1 MSLGHTKIPYLDRL
15 WHPTTGCSRGCP
27 GCWAQSLVIRRLT
40 GTMKGLPSNNTGGG
54 AFRPTFHADRLADPL
69 RARKP
74 QVIGVSFFGD
84 LFDPGISDE
93 QIAAVFGVM
102 AAAPQHTFI
111 VLTKQAER
119 MAQWFSHFSDG
130 CDGGDGPQRSRS
142 YFAAR
147 SAMPGQAERD
157 LFDVAYKAAEA
168 ARIEEHPECIRWH
181 KEDDKGL
188 RIGFRIEKPPWPLP
202 NVWLGVSVTNQAD
215 ADERIPHLLRTPA
228 AHRWVS
234 VEPMVGPI
242 DLTRIPLLPPPA
254 DELDPRA
261 DLNALTGIV
270 AGPDDRWPGLDLV
283 ICGGQSGPGAVPFDD
298 DWARSLRDQCA
309 SAGVPFYLKQRSG
322 MHPEPE
328 PELDGVRHTALP
340 WRGRQ

>member
-27 GCWAQSLVIRRLT
+27 GCWARSLVCTRLA
-40 GTMKGLPSNNTGGG
+40 GKMKGLPAAVTSSGYPDYEAEDGDPF
-54 AFRPTFHADRLADPL
+54 APTFHAGRLEDPL
-69 RARKP
+69 RARKH

-84 LFDPGISDE
+84 LFDHGISSE

-102 AAAPQHTFI
+102 AASPQHTFI

-119 MAQWFSHFSDG
+119 MARWFESTKTLPHPPDRMG
-130 CDGGDGPQRSRS
+130 VRS
-142 YFAAR
+142 YPAPWTPEYLR
-147 SAMPGQAERD
+147 PGW
-157 LFDVAYKAAEA
+157 
-168 ARIEEHPECIRWH
+168 PT
-181 KEDDKGL
+181 DKMAH
-188 RIGFRIEKPPWPLP
+188 
-202 NVWLGVSVTNQAD
+202 VWVGVSVTCQAD

-270 AGPDDRWPGLDLV
+270 AGPDDRWPRLDLV
-283 ICGGQSGPGAVPFDD
+283 ICGGQSGPGAVPFHDG
-298 DWARSLRDQCA
+298 WARSLRDQCA
-309 SAGVPFYLKQRSG
+309 SAGVPFYFKQRSG

-340 WRGRQ
+340 WRKPASGTHGPTREEYRWGWKP

>member
-1 MSLGHTKIPYLDRL
+1 MAIGHTKIPYLERL
-15 WHPTTGCSRGCP
+15 WHPTTGCGRGCP
-27 GCWAQSLVIRRLT
+27 GCWAQSLVIRRLA

-69 RARKP
+69 RAKKP
-74 QVIGVSFFGD
+74 QVIGVSFLGD
-84 LFDPGISDE
+84 LFDPGISSE

-102 AAAPQHTFI
+102 AASRHTFI

-119 MAQWFSHFSDG
+119 MAAWGKWVCRMNRPDDLHLR
-130 CDGGDGPQRSRS
+130 GGD
-142 YFAAR
+142 AAYDICQV
-147 SAMPGQAERD
+147 QASFLAD
-157 LFDVAYKAAEA
+157 DD
-168 ARIEEHPECIRWH
+168 RIPVGHAGR
-181 KEDDKGL
+181 
-188 RIGFRIEKPPWPLP
+188 WPLP

-215 ADERIPHLLRTPA
+215 ADERLPHLLRTPA

-270 AGPDDRWPGLDLV
+270 AGPDDRWPRLDLV

-309 SAGVPFYLKQRSG
+309 AAGVPFYFKQRSG

-328 PELDGVRHTALP
+328 PELAGVRHTALP
-340 WRGRQ
+340 WRAK